1 MRGEAHSL
9 RSRVDYWILIL
20 YIFISTAIF
29 MDKNL
34 FERFTA
40 DCLIKTADLPTP
52 GVESDRKVKLNR
64 KGNELFNG
72 GDVESARR
80 LFQTTGYSDGLI
92 RVGDR
97 YLSERRPIDAL
108 KMYRLA
114 RDEKR
119 SEGLINTAALVIQ
132 HLLHEEEEAK

>member
-1 MRGEAHSL
+1 
-9 RSRVDYWILIL
+9 
-20 YIFISTAIF
+20 

-34 FERFTA
+34 FERFPA

-52 GVESDRKVKLNR
+52 GVEPERKVKLNR
-64 KGNELFNG
+64 MGNQLFNH
-72 GDVESARR
+72 GDIEAARR

-97 YLSERRPIDAL
+97 YLADRKPIDAL
-108 KMYRLA
+108 KMYTLA

-119 SEGLINTAALVIQ
+119 SERLVDIAAQVIQ
-132 HLLHEEEEAK
+132 VLLREKEEEQ